1 MIGTRLAH
9 YDILEKLGSG
19 GMGDVYRGRDSRL
32 GRDVAIKVLPPEV
45 ANDAERR
52 ARFEREAT
60 VVAGLKHPNI
70 VTLHSIEVEGD
81 VHFLTMEL
89 VEGRTLAAAIPAG
102 GFVLEELLAI
112 AVPLADALASAHA
125 KGVVHRDLKPANV
138 MLDGEGRVKVLD
150 FGLAKLAETV
160 DSSSET
166 VTSDGVTRE
175 GHLLGTVAYMS
186 PEQAE
191 GLAVDHRSDLFSFG
205 ILLYQMATG
214 KNPFQRGHTVSTL
227 AAILKDTPPPLAP
240 TAPGTGPLPKEL
252 VEIVRRCLE
261 KSPDRRYAST
271 VELRDRLRALQ
282 ATLASGSFAGGAP
295 ASAIGLLR
303 RPRVAVPLALGLL
316 GAVALGGW
324 LVVRSRRAAWAR
336 EVALPQI
343 EKLLDASPGATGPGF
358 WQAYLLGREAER
370 ILPDDP
376 LLQRLGRRYARPLS
390 LYTEPP
396 GAQVSARPYGGSE
409 TDCKLLGETP
419 IVEQRFVQ
427 GLIEVRIEKPGF
439 EPVDDVLWSVAH
451 HGTPP
456 GYRML
461 PAGPAGPAGSPGAG
475 VEGMSWVSG
484 TAPILEIEG
493 APAGLHFPGI
503 EGTPPQQLGD
513 FFVDRYEVTQRDFKR
528 FVAAGGYSKP
538 ELWREPFVDG
548 GRTLTFAEAMA
559 RFVDRT
565 GQPGPANWEVGD
577 FPEGRDADPVSGVS
591 WFEAAAFAAFAGKR
605 LPSIYHWDHVAFTW
619 GSASIVPASN
629 LGGDGPH
636 PVGSGAARNRF
647 GTEDLGGNVREWCT
661 NGDSRGGRFILGGG
675 WDDPAYAFNDAY
687 AQSPWDRSATN
698 GFRCIKEVATSR
710 VDPALEA
717 TIELPFR
724 DFRSEPRVPDE
735 TFAQYLT
742 QFRYD
747 ATPLRAEVEERL
759 EEEDYIR
766 ERISFDAAYGG
777 ERMTAYLFLPKHG
790 TPPYQTVVV
799 FPGSGAIH
807 TRSSADVAPGRGSFA
822 PKGGRALLM
831 PVYKSTYERGDGLV
845 SDYPDTSNN
854 WKDHIIMWGKDFRR
868 SIDYVETRKD
878 LDAGRIA
885 YLGLSWGSAMA
896 PFMLAIEP
904 RVKAG
909 VLVVAGLNFQ
919 KALPEVDELPYTMRV
934 KVPILMLNGKYD
946 FFFPYDTSQLP
957 FFDLLAT
964 PPEHKKLVVQESSH
978 AFSQTELARE
988 AIAWLDKYLGPVR

>member
-1 MIGTRLAH
+1 LIGTRLAH

-102 GFVLEELLAI
+102 GFALEELLAI

-150 FGLAKLAETV
+150 FGLAKLANPAETV
-160 DSSSET
+160 DPSSET

-214 KNPFQRGHTVSTL
+214 RNPFQRGHTVSTL
-227 AAILKDTPPPLAP
+227 AAILKDTPPPVEP
-240 TAPGTGPLPKEL
+240 ERGPLPPEL

-409 TDCKLLGETP
+409 TDWKLLGETP

-451 HGTPP
+451 RGTPP
-456 GYRML
+456 GYRLL
-461 PAGPAGPAGSPGAG
+461 PAGSG
-475 VEGMSWVSG
+475 VDGMSWVSG
-484 TAPILEIEG
+484 TAPILQIEG

-503 EGTPPQQLGD
+503 ENMPPQQLGD
-513 FFVDRYEVTQRDFKR
+513 FFIDRHEVTQREFKR
-528 FVAAGGYSKP
+528 FVDAGGYSRP
-538 ELWREPFVDG
+538 EFWRAPFVDG
-548 GRTLTFAEAMA
+548 GRTLPFAEAMA

-565 GQPGPANWEVGD
+565 GLPGPATWEVSD
-577 FPEGRDADPVSGVS
+577 YPEGRDDDPVTGVS
-591 WFEAAAFAAFAGKR
+591 WFEAAAYAAFADKR
-605 LPSIYHWDHVAFTW
+605 LPTIYHWDHVAFTW
-619 GSASIVPASN
+619 GSGNIVPASN
-629 LGGDGPH
+629 LGGDGAR
-636 PVGSGAARNRF
+636 PVASGAARNRF
-647 GTEDLGGNVREWCT
+647 GTEDLGGNAREWCA

-675 WDDPAYAFNDAY
+675 WDDPAYAFNDAF
-687 AQSPWDRSATN
+687 AQSPWDRSQTN
-698 GFRCIKEVATSR
+698 GFRCIREVATSR

-724 DFRSEPRVPDE
+724 DFRSEPRVSDE

-747 ATPLRAEVEERL
+747 ATPLRAEIEERL
-759 EEEDYIR
+759 EKEDYIR

-790 TPPYQTVVV
+790 TPPYQTVVM

-822 PKGGRALLM
+822 PKGGRALLL

-854 WKDHIIMWGKDFRR
+854 WKDHILMWGKDFRR
-868 SIDYVETRKD
+868 SIDYVETRED
-878 LDAGRIA
+878 LDSGRIA

-896 PFMLAIEP
+896 PFMIAIEP

-919 KALPEVDELPYTMRV
+919 KALPEVDEVAYTMRV

-957 FFDLLAT
+957 FFELLAT
-964 PPEHKKLVVQESSH
+964 PQEHKKLVVQESSH
-978 AFSQTELARE
+978 AFSQAELARE
-988 AIAWLDKYLGPVR
+988 SLAWLDQYLGPVR

>member
-102 GFVLEELLAI
+102 GFALEELLAI

-138 MLDGEGRVKVLD
+138 MLDSEGRVKVLD
-150 FGLAKLAETV
+150 FGLAKLANPAETV
-160 DSSSET
+160 DPSSET

-227 AAILKDTPPPLAP
+227 AAILKDTPPPVEP
-240 TAPGTGPLPKEL
+240 ERGPLPPEL

-409 TDCKLLGETP
+409 TDWKLLGETP

-451 HGTPP
+451 RGTPP
-456 GYRML
+456 GYRLL
-461 PAGPAGPAGSPGAG
+461 PAGSG
-475 VEGMSWVSG
+475 VDGMSWVSG
-484 TAPILEIEG
+484 TAPILQIEG

-503 EGTPPQQLGD
+503 ENMPPQQLGD
-513 FFVDRYEVTQRDFKR
+513 FFIDRHEVTQREFKR
-528 FVAAGGYSKP
+528 FVDAGGYSRP
-538 ELWREPFVDG
+538 EFWRAPFVDG
-548 GRTLTFAEAMA
+548 GRTLPFAEAMA

-565 GQPGPANWEVGD
+565 GLPGPATWEVSD
-577 FPEGRDADPVSGVS
+577 YPEGRDDDPVTGVS
-591 WFEAAAFAAFAGKR
+591 WFEAAAYAAFADKR
-605 LPSIYHWDHVAFTW
+605 LPTIYHWDHVAFTW
-619 GSASIVPASN
+619 GSGNIVPASN
-629 LGGDGPH
+629 LGGDGAR
-636 PVGSGAARNRF
+636 PVASGAARNRF
-647 GTEDLGGNVREWCT
+647 GTEDLGGNAREWCA

-675 WDDPAYAFNDAY
+675 WDDPAYAFNDAF
-687 AQSPWDRSATN
+687 AQSPWDRSQTN
-698 GFRCIKEVATSR
+698 GFRCIREVATSR

-724 DFRSEPRVPDE
+724 DFRSEPRVSDE

-747 ATPLRAEVEERL
+747 ATPLRAEIEERL
-759 EEEDYIR
+759 EKEDYIR

-790 TPPYQTVVV
+790 TPPYQTVVM

-822 PKGGRALLM
+822 PKGGRALLL

-854 WKDHIIMWGKDFRR
+854 WKDHILMWGKDFRR
-868 SIDYVETRKD
+868 SIDYVETRED
-878 LDAGRIA
+878 LDSGRIA

-896 PFMLAIEP
+896 PFMIAIEP

-919 KALPEVDELPYTMRV
+919 KALPEVDEVAYTMRI

-957 FFDLLAT
+957 FFELLGT
-964 PPEHKKLVVQESSH
+964 PQEHKKLVVQESSH
-978 AFSQTELARE
+978 AFSQAELARE
-988 AIAWLDKYLGPVR
+988 SLAWLDQYLGPVR

>member
-45 ANDAERR
+45 ANDADRR

-70 VTLHSIEVEGD
+70 VTLHSIEEDPAGAGL
-81 VHFLTMEL
+81 HFLTMEL
-89 VEGRTLAAAIPAG
+89 VEGRTLASAIPAG
-102 GFVLEELLAI
+102 GFPLEDLLAI

-166 VTSDGVTRE
+166 LTSDGVTGA

-191 GLAVDHRSDLFSFG
+191 GLAVDPRSDLFSCG

-214 KNPFQRGHTVSTL
+214 RNPFQRGHAVSTL
-227 AAILKDTPPPLAP
+227 AAILKDTPPPVAP
-240 TAPGTGPLPKEL
+240 ERGPLPKEL
-252 VEIVRRCLE
+252 VAIVERCLE
-261 KSPDRRYAST
+261 KSPDRRYASAA
-271 VELRDRLRALQ
+271 ELRDRLRGLQAALQ
-282 ATLASGSFAGGAP
+282 AAAASGSFAGGAP
-295 ASAIGLLR
+295 ASATGLLR
-303 RPRVAVPLALGLL
+303 RPRVAIPLALVLL
-316 GAVALGGW
+316 GTVALGFW

-336 EVALPQI
+336 EVALPEI
-343 EKLLDASPGATGPGF
+343 EKLLDASPGASGPGL

-370 ILPDDP
+370 DLPADP
-376 LLQRLGRRYARPLS
+376 LLLRLQKRYSRPLS
-390 LYTEPP
+390 VYSDPP
-396 GAQVSARPYGGSE
+396 GAQVSARPYGGSDADWE
-409 TDCKLLGETP
+409 ALGKTP
-419 IVEQRFVQ
+419 IVDRRFVG
-427 GLIEVRIEKPGF
+427 GLVEVRIEKAGF
-439 EPVDDVLWSVAH
+439 EPVDDVVWSVAH
-451 HGTPP
+451 RGTPP
-456 GYRML
+456 GYRLL
-461 PAGPAGPAGSPGAG
+461 PAGSG

-484 TAPILEIEG
+484 TAPVLHIEG

-503 EGTPPQQLGD
+503 ENMPPQQLGD
-513 FFVDRYEVTQRDFKR
+513 FFIDRHEVTQREFKR
-528 FVAAGGYSKP
+528 FVDAGGYRRP
-538 ELWREPFVDG
+538 EFWRAPFVEGD
-548 GRTLTFAEAMA
+548 RTLPFAEAIA

-565 GQPGPANWEVGD
+565 GLPGPATWEVGD
-577 FPEGRDADPVSGVS
+577 YPEGRDDDPVTGVS
-591 WFEAAAFAAFAGKR
+591 WFEAAAYAAFAGKR
-605 LPSIYHWDHVAFTW
+605 LPTIYHWDHVAFTW
-619 GSASIVPASN
+619 GSGDIVPASN
-629 LGGDGPH
+629 LGGDGPR

-647 GTEDLGGNVREWCT
+647 GTEDLGGNAREWCA
-661 NGDSRGGRFILGGG
+661 NADSRGGRFILGGG
-675 WDDPAYAFNDAY
+675 WDDPAYAFNDAF
-687 AQSPWDRSATN
+687 AQSPWDRSQTN
-698 GFRCIKEVATSR
+698 GIRCIEEVEASR

-724 DFRSEPRVPDE
+724 DFRSEPRVADE

-747 ATPLRAEVEERL
+747 ATPLRAEIEERL
-759 EEEDYIR
+759 EKEDYIR

-777 ERMTAYLFLPKHG
+777 ERMTAYLFLPKQG
-790 TPPYQTVVV
+790 TPPYQTVVM

-822 PKGGRALLM
+822 PKGGRALLL

-854 WKDHIIMWGKDFRR
+854 WKDHILMWGKDFRR
-868 SIDYVETRKD
+868 SLDYVETRED
-878 LDAGRIA
+878 LDSDRIA

-919 KALPEVDELPYTMRV
+919 RSLPEVDGLPYTMRV

-957 FFDLLAT
+957 FFELLGT

-978 AFSQTELARE
+978 AFSQAELARE
-988 AIAWLDKYLGPVR
+988 AIAWLDQYLGPAR

>member
-102 GFVLEELLAI
+102 GFALEELLAI

-150 FGLAKLAETV
+150 FGLAKLANPAETV
-160 DSSSET
+160 DPSSET

-214 KNPFQRGHTVSTL
+214 RNPFQRGHTVSTL
-227 AAILKDTPPPLAP
+227 AAILKDTPPPVEP
-240 TAPGTGPLPKEL
+240 ERGPLPPEL

-409 TDCKLLGETP
+409 TDWKLLGETP

-451 HGTPP
+451 RGTPP
-456 GYRML
+456 GYRLL
-461 PAGPAGPAGSPGAG
+461 PAGSG
-475 VEGMSWVSG
+475 VDGMSWVSG
-484 TAPILEIEG
+484 TAPILQIEG

-503 EGTPPQQLGD
+503 ENMPPQQLGD
-513 FFVDRYEVTQRDFKR
+513 FFIDRHEVTQREFKR
-528 FVAAGGYSKP
+528 FVDAGGYSRP
-538 ELWREPFVDG
+538 EFWRAPFVDG
-548 GRTLTFAEAMA
+548 GRTLPFAEAMA

-565 GQPGPANWEVGD
+565 GLPGPATWEVSD
-577 FPEGRDADPVSGVS
+577 YPEGRDDDPVTGVS
-591 WFEAAAFAAFAGKR
+591 WFEAAAYAAFADKR
-605 LPSIYHWDHVAFTW
+605 LPTIYHWDHVAFTW
-619 GSASIVPASN
+619 GSGNIVPASN
-629 LGGDGPH
+629 LGGDGAR
-636 PVGSGAARNRF
+636 PVASGAARNRF
-647 GTEDLGGNVREWCT
+647 GTEDLGGNAREWCA

-675 WDDPAYAFNDAY
+675 WDDPAYAFNDAF
-687 AQSPWDRSATN
+687 AQSPWDRSQTN
-698 GFRCIKEVATSR
+698 GFRCIREVATSR

-724 DFRSEPRVPDE
+724 DFRSEPRVSDE

-747 ATPLRAEVEERL
+747 ATPLRAEIEERL
-759 EEEDYIR
+759 EKEDYIR

-790 TPPYQTVVV
+790 TPPYQTVVM

-822 PKGGRALLM
+822 PKGGRALLL

-854 WKDHIIMWGKDFRR
+854 WKDHILMWGKDFRR
-868 SIDYVETRKD
+868 SIDYVETRED
-878 LDAGRIA
+878 LDSGRIA

-896 PFMLAIEP
+896 PFMIAIEP

-919 KALPEVDELPYTMRV
+919 KALPEVDEVAYTMRV

-957 FFDLLAT
+957 FFELLAT
-964 PPEHKKLVVQESSH
+964 PQEHKKLVVQESSH
-978 AFSQTELARE
+978 AFSQAELARE
-988 AIAWLDKYLGPVR
+988 SLAWLDQYLGPVR

>member
-19 GMGDVYRGRDSRL
+19 GMGDVYRARDRRL
-32 GRDVAIKVLPPEV
+32 SRDVAIKVLPPEV

-70 VTLHSIEVEGD
+70 VTLYSIEEESG

-89 VEGRTLAAAIPAG
+89 IEGRTLAAAIPAG
-102 GFVLEELLAI
+102 GFPLEELLAI
-112 AVPLADALASAHA
+112 AFPLADALASAHA

-166 VTSDGVTRE
+166 LTSDGVTRA

-191 GLAVDHRSDLFSFG
+191 GLAVDYRSDLFSYG
-205 ILLYQMATG
+205 VLLYQMATG
-214 KNPFQRGHTVSTL
+214 RNPFQRGQTVSTL

-240 TAPGTGPLPKEL
+240 ERGPLPQEL

-261 KSPDRRYAST
+261 KSRERRYASAG
-271 VELRDRLRALQ
+271 ELRGRLRGLQ
-282 ATLASGSFAGGAP
+282 ATLASGSLTGGSP
-295 ASAIGLLR
+295 GSAIELFR
-303 RPRVAVPLALGLL
+303 RPRVAVPLTLVLL
-316 GAVALGGW
+316 GAVAAGAW
-324 LVVRSRRAAWAR
+324 LVWRSRRTAWAR

-343 EKLLDASPGATGPGF
+343 EKLLDASAGATGPGV
-358 WQAYLLGREAER
+358 WDAYLLGREAER

-376 LLQRLGRRYARPLS
+376 VLQRLGRRYARPIS
-390 LYTEPP
+390 VYSNPP
-396 GAQVSARPYGGSE
+396 GARVSARPYGRSD
-409 TDCKLLGETP
+409 TAWVALGETP

-427 GLIEVRIEKPGF
+427 GLVEVRIEKAGF
-439 EPVDDVLWSVAH
+439 EPVDDVLWSLGH
-451 HGTPP
+451 RGTPP

-461 PAGPAGPAGSPGAG
+461 PVGKG
-475 VEGMSWVSG
+475 VDGMNWVSG
-484 TAPILEIEG
+484 TAPALEIEG
-493 APAGLHFPGI
+493 APVGLHFPGI
-503 EGTPPQQLGD
+503 ENTPPQKLGD
-513 FFVDRYEVTQRDFKR
+513 FFVDRYEVSQREFKR
-528 FVAAGGYSKP
+528 FVAAGGYRRP
-538 ELWREPFVDG
+538 EFWREPFVDG
-548 GRTLTFAEAMA
+548 ERTLTFAEAMT

-565 GQPGPANWEVGD
+565 GQPGPATWEVGD
-577 FPEGRDADPVSGVS
+577 FPEGHDDDPVTGVS
-591 WFEAAAFAAFAGKR
+591 WFEASAFAVFAGKR

-619 GSASIVPASN
+619 GSGNIVPASN
-629 LGGDGPH
+629 LGGVGPR
-636 PVGSGAARNRF
+636 PVGSGEARNRF
-647 GTEDLGGNVREWCT
+647 GTEDLAGNAREWCT
-661 NGDSRGGRFILGGG
+661 NGDNRGGKFILGGG
-675 WDDPAYAFNDAY
+675 WDDPAYAFNDDY

-698 GFRCIKEVATSR
+698 GFRCIREVETSR
-710 VDPALEA
+710 VDSVLEA

-724 DFRSEPRVPDE
+724 DFRSEPRTSDE

-759 EEEDYIR
+759 VEEDYIR

-777 ERMTAYLFLPKHG
+777 ERMTAYLFLPKNG
-790 TPPYQTVVV
+790 TPPYQTVVM
-799 FPGSGAIH
+799 FPGSEALH
-807 TRSSADVAPGRGSFA
+807 KRSSAEVTPGRGSFA
-822 PKGGRALLM
+822 PKSGRALLM
-831 PVYKSTYERGDGLV
+831 PVYKSTYERGDGMV
-845 SDYPDTSNN
+845 SDYPDGSNN
-854 WKDHIIMWGKDFRR
+854 WKDHVIMWGKDFRR
-868 SIDYVETRKD
+868 SIDYVETRED
-878 LDAGRIA
+878 LDASRIA

-896 PFMLAIEP
+896 PFMLSIEP
-904 RVKAG
+904 RVRAG
-909 VLVVAGLNFQ
+909 VLVVAGLLFQ
-919 KALPEVDELPYTMRV
+919 RSLPEVDQLPYTTRV
-934 KVPILMLNGKYD
+934 EIPILMLNGKYD

-964 PPEHKKLVVQESSH
+964 PPEHKKLVAQESSH
-978 AFSQTELARE
+978 AFSQTELAKE
-988 AIAWLDKYLGPVR
+988 SIAWLDRYLGSVR

>member
-102 GFVLEELLAI
+102 GFALEELLAI
-112 AVPLADALASAHA
+112 AVPLADALGSAHA

-150 FGLAKLAETV
+150 FGLAKLANPAETV
-160 DSSSET
+160 DPSSET

-214 KNPFQRGHTVSTL
+214 RNPFQRGHTVSTL
-227 AAILKDTPPPLAP
+227 AAILKDTPPPVEP
-240 TAPGTGPLPKEL
+240 ERGPLPPEL

-409 TDCKLLGETP
+409 TDWKLLGETP

-451 HGTPP
+451 RGTPP
-456 GYRML
+456 GYRLL
-461 PAGPAGPAGSPGAG
+461 PAGSG
-475 VEGMSWVSG
+475 VDGMSWVSG
-484 TAPILEIEG
+484 TAPILQIEG
-493 APAGLHFPGI
+493 APAGDMFMS
-503 EGTPPQQLGD
+503 
-513 FFVDRYEVTQRDFKR
+513 
-528 FVAAGGYSKP
+528 VASKSA
-538 ELWREPFVDG
+538 WH
-548 GRTLTFAEAMA
+548 A
-559 RFVDRT
+559 
-565 GQPGPANWEVGD
+565 VG
-577 FPEGRDADPVSGVS
+577 EQ
-591 WFEAAAFAAFAGKR
+591 
-605 LPSIYHWDHVAFTW
+605 
-619 GSASIVPASN
+619 
-629 LGGDGPH
+629 
-636 PVGSGAARNRF
+636 VGSMLTWVNKTYSQRGQ
-647 GTEDLGGNVREWCT
+647 VR
-661 NGDSRGGRFILGGG
+661 
-675 WDDPAYAFNDAY
+675 
-687 AQSPWDRSATN
+687 
-698 GFRCIKEVATSR
+698 
-710 VDPALEA
+710 
-717 TIELPFR
+717 
-724 DFRSEPRVPDE
+724 
-735 TFAQYLT
+735 
-742 QFRYD
+742 
-747 ATPLRAEVEERL
+747 
-759 EEEDYIR
+759 
-766 ERISFDAAYGG
+766 
-777 ERMTAYLFLPKHG
+777 
-790 TPPYQTVVV
+790 
-799 FPGSGAIH
+799 
-807 TRSSADVAPGRGSFA
+807 
-822 PKGGRALLM
+822 
-831 PVYKSTYERGDGLV
+831 LV
-845 SDYPDTSNN
+845 STDWRAHPDVEFNLLS
-854 WKDHIIMWGKDFRR
+854 DRR
-868 SIDYVETRKD
+868 D
-878 LDAGRIA
+878 LDRPADH
-885 YLGLSWGSAMA
+885 
-896 PFMLAIEP
+896 
-904 RVKAG
+904 G
-909 VLVVAGLNFQ
+909 V
-919 KALPEVDELPYTMRV
+919 RH
-934 KVPILMLNGKYD
+934 
-946 FFFPYDTSQLP
+946 
-957 FFDLLAT
+957 
-964 PPEHKKLVVQESSH
+964 PEHH
-978 AFSQTELARE
+978 PGDA
-988 AIAWLDKYLGPVR
+988 

>member
-70 VTLHSIEVEGD
+70 VTLHSIEEDPAGAG

-89 VEGRTLAAAIPAG
+89 VEGQTMASAIPG
-102 GFVLEELLAI
+102 DGLPLEKLLEI

-125 KGVVHRDLKPANV
+125 KGIVHRDLKPANV

-166 VTSDGVTRE
+166 LTSDGATQA
-175 GHLLGTVAYMS
+175 GHLVGTVAYMS

-191 GLAVDHRSDLFSFG
+191 GHAVDHRSDLFSFG

-214 KNPFQRGHTVSTL
+214 RNPFQRGHTVSTL
-227 AAILKDTPPPLAP
+227 AAILKDTPPPVAP
-240 TAPGTGPLPKEL
+240 TSGPLPQEL

-261 KSPDRRYAST
+261 KSPDRRYATT

-295 ASAIGLLR
+295 ASAIGVLR
-303 RPRVAVPLALGLL
+303 RPRVAVPLALVLL

-336 EVALPQI
+336 EVALPEI
-343 EKLLDASPGATGPGF
+343 ERLLDASPGALGPGVF
-358 WQAYLLGREAER
+358 QAYRLGREAER
-370 ILPDDP
+370 FIPGDP
-376 LLQRLGRRYARPLS
+376 MLQRLAQRYSRPLS
-390 LYTEPP
+390 VYSDPP

-409 TDCKLLGETP
+409 ADWEVLGETP
-419 IVEQRFVQ
+419 LAERRFVP
-427 GLIEVRIEKPGF
+427 GLVEVRIEKAGF

-451 HGTPP
+451 RSTPP
-456 GYRML
+456 GYRLL
-461 PAGPAGPAGSPGAG
+461 PAGSG
-475 VEGMSWVSG
+475 VDGMTWVSG
-484 TAPILEIEG
+484 TAPVLQIEG

-503 EGTPPQQLGD
+503 ENMPPQQLGD
-513 FFVDRYEVTQRDFKR
+513 FFVDRHEVTQREFKR
-528 FVAAGGYSKP
+528 FVDAGGYRRP
-538 ELWREPFVDG
+538 EFWRAPFVEGD
-548 GRTLTFAEAMA
+548 RTLAFADAMA

-565 GQPGPANWEVGD
+565 GLPGPSTWEVGD
-577 FPEGRDADPVSGVS
+577 YPEGRDDDPVAGVS
-591 WFEAAAFAAFAGKR
+591 WFEAAAYAAFAGKR
-605 LPSIYHWDHVAFTW
+605 LPTIYHWDHVAFTW
-619 GSASIVPASN
+619 GSGNIVPVSN
-629 LGGDGPH
+629 LGGDGPR
-636 PVGSGAARNRF
+636 PVASGAARNRF
-647 GTEDLGGNVREWCT
+647 GTEDLGGNVREWCA
-661 NGDSRGGRFILGGG
+661 NADSRGGRFILGGG
-675 WDDPAYAFNDAY
+675 WDDPAYAFNDAF
-687 AQSPWDRSATN
+687 AQSPWDRSQTN
-698 GFRCIKEVATSR
+698 GFRCIKEVETSR

-724 DFRSEPRVPDE
+724 DFRREPRVSDE

-747 ATPLRAEVEERL
+747 ATPLRAEIEERL
-759 EEEDYIR
+759 EKEDYIR

-790 TPPYQTVVV
+790 TPPYQTVVI

-807 TRSSADVAPGRGSFA
+807 TRSSAEVTPGPGRFA
-822 PKGGRALLM
+822 PKGGRALLL

-854 WKDHIIMWGKDFRR
+854 WKDHVLMWGKDFRR
-868 SIDYVETRKD
+868 ALDYVETRED
-878 LDAGRIA
+878 LDADRIA
-885 YLGLSWGSAMA
+885 YFGYSWGSAMA

-919 KALPEVDELPYTMRV
+919 RALPEVDELPYTMRV

-957 FFDLLAT
+957 FFDLLGT

-988 AIAWLDKYLGPVR
+988 AIAWLDRYLGPVR

>member
-102 GFVLEELLAI
+102 GFALEELLAI

-150 FGLAKLAETV
+150 FGLAKLANPAETV
-160 DSSSET
+160 DPSSET

-227 AAILKDTPPPLAP
+227 AAILKDTPPPVEP
-240 TAPGTGPLPKEL
+240 ERGPLPPEL

-409 TDCKLLGETP
+409 TDWKLLGETP

-451 HGTPP
+451 RGTPP
-456 GYRML
+456 GYRLL
-461 PAGPAGPAGSPGAG
+461 PAGSG
-475 VEGMSWVSG
+475 VDGMSWVSG
-484 TAPILEIEG
+484 TAPILQIEG

-503 EGTPPQQLGD
+503 ENMPPQQLGD
-513 FFVDRYEVTQRDFKR
+513 FFIDRHEVTQREFKR
-528 FVAAGGYSKP
+528 FVDAGGYSRP
-538 ELWREPFVDG
+538 EFWRAPFVDG
-548 GRTLTFAEAMA
+548 GRTLPFAEAMA

-565 GQPGPANWEVGD
+565 GLPGPATWEVSD
-577 FPEGRDADPVSGVS
+577 YPEGRDDDPVTGVS
-591 WFEAAAFAAFAGKR
+591 WFEAAAYAAFADKR
-605 LPSIYHWDHVAFTW
+605 LPTIYHWDHVAFTW
-619 GSASIVPASN
+619 GSGNIVPASN
-629 LGGDGPH
+629 LGGDGAR
-636 PVGSGAARNRF
+636 PVASGAARNRF
-647 GTEDLGGNVREWCT
+647 GTEDLGGNAREWCA

-675 WDDPAYAFNDAY
+675 WDDPAYAFNDAF
-687 AQSPWDRSATN
+687 AQSPWDRSQTN
-698 GFRCIKEVATSR
+698 GFRCIREVATSR

-724 DFRSEPRVPDE
+724 DFRSEPRVSDE

-747 ATPLRAEVEERL
+747 ATPLRAEIEERL
-759 EEEDYIR
+759 EKEDYIR

-790 TPPYQTVVV
+790 TPPYQTVVM

-822 PKGGRALLM
+822 PKGGRALLL

-854 WKDHIIMWGKDFRR
+854 WKDHILMWGKDFRR
-868 SIDYVETRKD
+868 SIDYVETRED
-878 LDAGRIA
+878 LDSGRIA

-896 PFMLAIEP
+896 PFMIAIEP

-919 KALPEVDELPYTMRV
+919 KALPEVDEVAYTMRV

-957 FFDLLAT
+957 FFELLGT
-964 PPEHKKLVVQESSH
+964 PQEHKKLVVQESSH
-978 AFSQTELARE
+978 AFSQAELARE
-988 AIAWLDKYLGPVR
+988 SLAWLDQYLGPVR